1 MLYHMRA
8 ARETPAIPKIDS
20 NAPAKTPSRTLLIVD
35 DTAAVRETVRAV
47 LGSTRLF
54 EQILEADTGLQALDL
69 MQKTTVDMLISDV
82 VMSPLDGYKLTA
94 TVKRQPRYKSLPV
107 ILLTSETHPGN
118 KVKGLDLGANDYV
131 TKPFDPGELVA
142 RVKNLLR
149 IKELQQEVEEKNS
162 QLAELNQRLEAMAIT
177 DELTGLFN
185 RRHFAERLREEFA
198 RSKRYQLD
206 LACIMFDIDN
216 FKRIND
222 QWGHQTGD
230 KVLKELGALLK
241 RSHRTHDL
249 AARYGG
255 EEFILILCQTDHK
268 GAMPFA
274 EQLRKNVQ
282 DHAFTA
288 VSGQPVVVTISVGVG
303 SYPAPDVTQPDDLVR
318 VTDGALYQAKRTGK
332 NRVVTAR
339 ED

>member
-1 MLYHMRA
+1 MLYVMGVIRA
-8 ARETPAIPKIDS
+8 RPAAATVETPA
-20 NAPAKTPSRTLLIVD
+20 AKPQSRTLLIVD
-35 DTAAVRETVRAV
+35 DTTAVRETVRTV
-47 LGSTRLF
+47 LGVTRIF
-54 EQILEADTGLQALDL
+54 GQILEAETGLQALDM

-107 ILLTSETHPGN
+107 ILLTSETDPNN

-149 IKELQQEVEEKNS
+149 IKELQQEVEEKNA

-177 DELTGLFN
+177 DDLTGLFN
-185 RRHFAERLREEFA
+185 RRHFMERLKEEYA
-198 RSKRYQLD
+198 RSKRYQMD
-206 LACIMFDIDN
+206 LSCIMFDIDN

-230 KVLKELGALLK
+230 KVLRELGALLK

-249 AARYGG
+249 ASRYGG
-255 EEFILILCQTDHK
+255 EEFILILCQTDHQ
-268 GAMPFA
+268 GAMQFA

-282 DHAFTA
+282 DHPFTT
-288 VSGQPVVVTISVGVG
+288 VDGQPLPVTISVGVG
-303 SYPAPDVTQPDDLVR
+303 SHPAPDVTQPDDLVR
-318 VTDGALYQAKRTGK
+318 VADGALYQAKRTGK

-339 ED
+339 E

>member
-1 MLYHMRA
+1 MKTLRA
-8 ARETPAIPKIDS
+8 TPTTSKIDPD
-20 NAPAKTPSRTLLIVD
+20 AAGKTPSRTLLIVD
-35 DTAAVRETVRAV
+35 DTATVRETVRTVFGA
-47 LGSTRLF
+47 TRLF
-54 EQILEADTGLQALDL
+54 DHILEAETGLQALDL
-69 MQKTTVDMLISDV
+69 MQKTTVDLLISDV

-107 ILLTSETHPGN
+107 ILLTSETDPNN

-149 IKELQQEVEEKNS
+149 IKELQQEVEEKNA
-162 QLAELNQRLEAMAIT
+162 QLAELNQRLETMAIT

-185 RRHFAERLREEFA
+185 HRHFIERLREEYA

-206 LACIMFDIDN
+206 LSCIMFDIDN
-216 FKRIND
+216 FKKIND

-230 KVLKELGALLK
+230 KVLKELGVLLK

-249 AARYGG
+249 AARSGG
-255 EEFILILCQTDHK
+255 EEFVLILCQTDHH
-268 GAMPFA
+268 GAMLFA
-274 EQLRKNVQ
+274 EQLRKHVQ
-282 DHAFTA
+282 DHAFST
-288 VSGQPVVVTISVGVG
+288 VNGQPVPVTISVGVG

-318 VTDGALYQAKRTGK
+318 IADGALYHAKRTGK

-339 ED
+339 EE

>member
-1 MLYHMRA
+1 MSTARA
-8 ARETPAIPKIDS
+8 TPP
-20 NAPAKTPSRTLLIVD
+20 PAKDEADGSPKTPSRTILIVD
-35 DTAAVRETVRAV
+35 DTAAVRETVRNV
-47 LGSTRLF
+47 LRTTKLF
-54 EQILEADTGLQALDL
+54 EQILEAETGLQALDL
-69 MQKTTVDMLISDV
+69 MQKTSVDMLISDV

-107 ILLTSETHPGN
+107 ILLTSETDPGN

-131 TKPFDPGELVA
+131 TKPFDPSELVA

-149 IKELQQEVEEKNS
+149 IKELQQEVEEKNA
-162 QLAELNQRLEAMAIT
+162 QLAELNRQLEALAIT

-185 RRHFAERLREEFA
+185 RRHFMERLREEFA
-198 RSKRYQLD
+198 RSKRYQMD
-206 LACIMFDIDN
+206 LACVMFDIDN
-216 FKRIND
+216 FKKIND

-255 EEFILILCQTDHK
+255 EEFILILCQTDHR
-268 GAMPFA
+268 GAMQFG

-282 DHAFTA
+282 DHPFSS
-288 VSGQPVVVTISVGVG
+288 VSGQPFPVTISIGVG
-303 SYPAPDVTQPDDLVR
+303 SFPAPDVTQPDDLVR
-318 VTDGALYQAKRTGK
+318 VADGALYQAKRTGK
-332 NRVVTAR
+332 NRVVTAHVT
-339 ED
+339 

>member
-1 MLYHMRA
+1 
-8 ARETPAIPKIDS
+8 
-20 NAPAKTPSRTLLIVD
+20 
-35 DTAAVRETVRAV
+35 
-47 LGSTRLF
+47 
-54 EQILEADTGLQALDL
+54 
-69 MQKTTVDMLISDV
+69 MLISDV

-107 ILLTSETHPGN
+107 ILLTSETDPGN

-131 TKPFDPGELVA
+131 TKPFDPSELVA

-149 IKELQQEVEEKNS
+149 IKELQQEVEEKNA
-162 QLAELNQRLEAMAIT
+162 QLAELNRQLEALAIT

-185 RRHFAERLREEFA
+185 RRHFMERLREEFA
-198 RSKRYQLD
+198 RSKRYQMD
-206 LACIMFDIDN
+206 LACVMFDIDN
-216 FKRIND
+216 FKKIND

-255 EEFILILCQTDHK
+255 EEFILILCQTDHR
-268 GAMPFA
+268 GAMQFG

-282 DHAFTA
+282 DHPFSS
-288 VSGQPVVVTISVGVG
+288 VSGQPFPVTISIGVG
-303 SYPAPDVTQPDDLVR
+303 SFPAPDVTQPDDLVR
-318 VTDGALYQAKRTGK
+318 VADGALYQAKRTGK
-332 NRVVTAR
+332 NRVVTAHVT
-339 ED
+339 

>member
-1 MLYHMRA
+1 M
-8 ARETPAIPKIDS
+8 
-20 NAPAKTPSRTLLIVD
+20 N
-35 DTAAVRETVRAV
+35 
-47 LGSTRLF
+47 STRLF
-54 EQILEADTGLQALDL
+54 ERILEAETGLQALDL

-107 ILLTSETHPGN
+107 ILLTSETDPGN

-149 IKELQQEVEEKNS
+149 IKELQQEVEKQNI
-162 QLAELNQRLEAMAIT
+162 QLDELNKRLNAMAIT

-185 RRHFAERLREEFA
+185 RRHFLDRLREEFA

-206 LACIMFDIDN
+206 LSCIMFDIDN
-216 FKRIND
+216 FKLIND
-222 QWGHQTGD
+222 HGGHQTGD
-230 KVLKELGALLK
+230 KVLRELGTLLK

-255 EEFILILCQTDHK
+255 EEFILILCQTDHQ
-268 GAMPFA
+268 GSLQFA
-274 EQLRKNVQ
+274 EQLRKNIQ
-282 DHAFTA
+282 DHAF
-288 VSGQPVVVTISVGVG
+288 SDLNGQPVPVTVSIGLG
-303 SYPAPDVTQPDDLVR
+303 CYPAPDVTQADDLVR
-318 VTDGALYQAKRTGK
+318 VADGALYQAKRAGK

-339 ED
+339 AS